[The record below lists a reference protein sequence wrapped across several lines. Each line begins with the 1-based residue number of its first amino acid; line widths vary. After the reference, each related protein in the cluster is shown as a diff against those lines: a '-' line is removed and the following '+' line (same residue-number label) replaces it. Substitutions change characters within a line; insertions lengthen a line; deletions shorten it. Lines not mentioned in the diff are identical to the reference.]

1 MSKIQDFAVYV
12 TTAQKATFT
21 SLDGNSRL
29 NVVKNFYK
37 ENSLEIPVSVTVST
51 SKKGS
56 YLTKDEKINIQAKY
70 IKALQS
76 GNVTPELENNFKAVT
91 GPETV
96 ATFSETL
103 PYNEAVSVF
112 GPAVPLGDPDGFV
125 LFLDGMPDVTGKV
138 CRFLQEFPPRRNG
151 RRALDTLLSRN
162 WKKSTRPQPLR
173 NKFRPY
179 ILQRDCNFLQS
190 FCFGLHGCLSWSD
203 STTTHK

>member
-1 MSKIQDFAVYV
+1 MSKIQDFAVYA

-56 YLTKDEKINIQAKY
+56 YLTKDEKINIQSEY

-76 GNVTPELENNFKAVT
+76 GNITPELENNFKAVT
-91 GPETV
+91 SPETV

-112 GPAVPLGDPDGFV
+112 GPAVVAAKMIDGLTTSLNEEFHKV
-125 LFLDGMPDVTGKV
+125 RKFDVPANIAISEIPAFIKELEKIYKAATV
-138 CRFLQEFPPRRNG
+138 TE
-151 RRALDTLLSRN
+151 
-162 WKKSTRPQPLR
+162 
-173 NKFRPY
+173 
-179 ILQRDCNFLQS
+179 
-190 FCFGLHGCLSWSD
+190 
-203 STTTHK
+203 

>member
-56 YLTKDEKINIQAKY
+56 YLTKDEKIMIQAEY

-76 GNVTPELENNFKAVT
+76 GTVSETIKSNFDAVCN
-91 GPETV
+91 PDAV
-96 ATFSETL
+96 CTFSETL
-103 PYNEAVSVF
+103 PYSDAVKNF
-112 GPAVPLGDPDGFV
+112 GPAVVASKMIDALSVKDNEEFHKV
-125 LFLDGMPDVTGKV
+125 RKFDVPAAVAVSEIPAFIK
-138 CRFLQEFPPRRNG
+138 
-151 RRALDTLLSRN
+151 A
-162 WKKSTRPQPLR
+162 
-173 NKFRPY
+173 
-179 ILQRDCNFLQS
+179 LQS
-190 FCFGLHGCLSWSD
+190 IYDAS
-203 STTTHK
+203 KAE